1 VSEATS
7 RVADATAAVA
17 GGVVGA
23 AVEGVIGGIQGAANR
38 IRDGR
43 RKGSQSVAGRQG
55 ARGHWRHRRYS
66 GSRQRNTRRVEHR
79 QSIPPAAALT
89 FGIAHGGRAS

>member
-23 AVEGVIGGIQGAANR
+23 AVKGVIGGIQGAANG

-43 RKGSQSVAGRQG
+43 RKGNQSVAGRQG
-55 ARGHWRHRRYS
+55 AAWSLVSSAIFR
-66 GSRQRNTRRVEHR
+66 E
-79 QSIPPAAALT
+79 PPTEYAT
-89 FGIAHGGRAS
+89 GGA